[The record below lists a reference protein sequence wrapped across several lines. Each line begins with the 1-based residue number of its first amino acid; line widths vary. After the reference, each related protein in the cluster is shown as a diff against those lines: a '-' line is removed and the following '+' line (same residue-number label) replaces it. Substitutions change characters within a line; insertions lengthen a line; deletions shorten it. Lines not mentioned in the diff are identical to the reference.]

1 MNRHEA
7 REKAFQ
13 ILFQIDMN
21 DIDPQSAME
30 NILDSYEID
39 PFLNHLVQGVVKNK
53 PSIDQTI
60 ANHMEKWSIHRIAS
74 VEKTIMRIATY
85 EMMFLEDIP
94 PGVSIN
100 EAVELAKIYGD
111 AESGKFVN
119 GVLSKIIT

>member
-21 DIDPQSAME
+21 DIDPQSAMKSYLGTVE
-30 NILDSYEID
+30 ADS
-39 PFLNHLVQGVVKNK
+39 FLNTLIQGVVKNK
-53 PSIDQTI
+53 TSIDETI
-60 ANHMEKWSIHRIAS
+60 MNHMEDWSIHRIAL

-85 EMMFLEDIP
+85 EIMFLDDIP

-111 AESGKFVN
+111 EKSSKFVN

>member
-21 DIDPQSAME
+21 DIDPQSAMKSYLGTVE
-30 NILDSYEID
+30 ADS
-39 PFLNHLVQGVVKNK
+39 FLNTLIQGVVKNK
-53 PSIDQTI
+53 TSIDETI
-60 ANHMEKWSIHRIAS
+60 MNHMENWSIHRIAL

-85 EMMFLEDIP
+85 EIMFLDDIP

-111 AESGKFVN
+111 EKSSKFVN